1 MQCDAVRK
9 TVGAIRVPEQM
20 TCFSPWK
27 STINAPTLP
36 KALPVIWPLTIVV
49 PWLLAP
55 VFASVP
61 WLGAV
66 GVRQGVVAALV
77 VALVV
82 YVVMP
87 RYVRLIAGWLYSRPA
102 PKA

>member
-1 MQCDAVRK
+1 MDLPHIETGIDFWFTPQGQPQALR
-9 TVGAIRVPEQM
+9 
-20 TCFSPWK
+20 WK
-27 STINAPTLP
+27 QWLVTTS
-36 KALPVIWPLTIVV
+36 VIWPLTIVV

-55 VFASVP
+55 VFAAVP
-61 WLGAV
+61 WLGTG

-87 RYVRLIAGWLYSRPA
+87 RYVRLIAGWLYSRPG